1 VSGEAGGA
9 RRGRNWR
16 PAVVLARQQSTV
28 LACGL
33 LMLHLRRDWSTV
45 RFVGPG
51 LLLRRGTRSYSALSA
66 VERNVRVIV
75 YDHGL
80 VIDIGDVGDIHVGH
94 RAVVE
99 KSAAAPF
106 AAREAFAEVS
116 EAVINAAIESDMRA
130 PIASIPKIDAVVPTP
145 VAWGPQKANFRG

>member
-1 VSGEAGGA
+1 
-9 RRGRNWR
+9 
-16 PAVVLARQQSTV
+16 
-28 LACGL
+28 
-33 LMLHLRRDWSTV
+33 
-45 RFVGPG
+45 
-51 LLLRRGTRSYSALSA
+51 LRRGTRSYSPLSA
-66 VERNVRVIV
+66 VEGHVRVIV
-75 YDHGL
+75 YDDGL

-99 KSAAAPF
+99 KVAAAPF

-130 PIASIPKIDAVVPTP
+130 PIAGIPNIEAVVPTP